1 MNLTRKIKI
10 YDIVPVEFTEQEFK
24 INKLFDDNLKNLVV
38 FIDESNSNK
47 INYMKPNGTFIM
59 QQDNGSDRLWVRY
72 KGFWEVLK
80 TNFSMEYTD
89 IQNLIQ
95 DMVERAFK
103 HKVSSPGTSPVTYT
117 NQIER
122 DFKNKN
128 SI

>member
-1 MNLTRKIKI
+1 MNIIRKLKI
-10 YDIVPVEFTEQEFK
+10 SEMVPVKFTEHEQG
-24 INKLFDDNLKNLVV
+24 IIDLFNDNLSDLVV